1 MSSDTAQRADAHLQ
15 AGEYRES
22 REAALA
28 GLAGA
33 PDDVELLLLAG
44 RAGVELDA
52 EDATAQLTRATEL
65 APDNA
70 DAWHYLGEA
79 LATEG
84 NMEEAG
90 DAFRRAVEL
99 NPADQVALSHLGH
112 TSAATGREQ
121 EAVGYLSQAA
131 QSMRGASTAAI
142 SLVDMYRTLG
152 QYEEALAQARLIAQA
167 EPDELMAA
175 LDVAELSLE
184 VGQLDEALAAFQRL
198 RELDDAPGHEAYPL
212 HGMIKAEMQRERW
225 ARALELAREAA
236 SGDSQGRTAGV
247 LVFLGAQA
255 GEPAEE
261 EEEEG
266 VEPPPPPTREE
277 VDAALDASLMEYR
290 RMHADD
296 RRLAGEDL
304 LG

>member
-1 MSSDTAQRADAHLQ
+1 MSAEALQRADAHLQ
-15 AGEYRES
+15 AGEFRES

-28 GLAGA
+28 GLAAA
-33 PDDVELLLLAG
+33 PEDVELLVLAG

-52 EDATAQLTRATEL
+52 EDATEQLRRATEL

-70 DAWHYLGEA
+70 DAWHHLGEA

-84 NMEEAG
+84 SMDEAN

-112 TSAATGREQ
+112 TSAATGREE

-152 QYEEALAQARLIAQA
+152 HYEEALAQAQRIAEA
-167 EPDELMAA
+167 EPEDLVAA

-184 VGQLDEALAAFQRL
+184 VGQLEEAVAAFERL
-198 RELDDAPGHEAYPL
+198 RALDDVPGHEIYPL
-212 HGMIKAEMQRERW
+212 HGMLKAAIKREDW
-225 ARALELAREAA
+225 PGALELARSAPVSDPE
-236 SGDSQGRTAGV
+236 GRTLNLIA
-247 LVFLGAQA
+247 FIQAQA
-255 GEPAEE
+255 GEPAELA
-261 EEEEG
+261 
-266 VEPPPPPTREE
+266 PTREE
-277 VDAALDASLMEYR
+277 VDAALSASLFEYR

-296 RRLAGEDL
+296 RRLASEDL